1 MKKTDKIGTVASL
14 LSRALTLSSGINGH
28 QMEQARVH
36 LRGAI
41 DQIDKYRKGENK
53 KSQQNLKMNEEWWG
67 NVVSGAVKVSMANT
81 AKMAEGEHSQ
91 EATMKRMLQG
101 IDNMLKQE
109 QDKLNELEKIV
120 QEPEEDF
127 DEIPKLSQFRA
138 PQIFQD

>member
-28 QMEQARVH
+28 QMEQARTH
-36 LRGAI
+36 IRGAI

-53 KSQQNLKMNEEWWG
+53 RSQQSLKMHEEWWG
-67 NVVSGAVKVSMANT
+67 NVVSGAVRSSLANT
-81 AKMAEGEHSQ
+81 ARIAEGENSQ

-109 QDKLNELEKIV
+109 QDKLSELEKIA
-120 QEPEEDF
+120 QEPDVDDVEM
-127 DEIPKLSQFRA
+127 PSLSQFRP
-138 PQIFQD
+138 PQIFED